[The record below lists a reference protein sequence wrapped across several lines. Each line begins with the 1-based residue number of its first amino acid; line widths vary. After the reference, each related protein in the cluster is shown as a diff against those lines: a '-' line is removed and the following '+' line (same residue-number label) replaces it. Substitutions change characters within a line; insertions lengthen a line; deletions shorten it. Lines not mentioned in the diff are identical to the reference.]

1 MQISKLDRSINND
14 DHNVKSYSSSR
25 SYMLVQFV
33 TDEMASWTGFTA
45 KIHYIP
51 IKPICKDWLNIT
63 SRYLKS
69 SEYPT
74 QDCSWVITSA
84 MSSTISIQFLNF
96 EVK

>member
-1 MQISKLDRSINND
+1 MSSGMHK
-14 DHNVKSYSSSR
+14 KSYSSSGPQ
-25 SYMLVQFV
+25 MLVQLV
-33 TDEMASWTGFTA
+33 TDHEWANPGFSA
-45 KIHYIP
+45 KIHYTP
-51 IKPICKDWLNIT
+51 INQICKDWLNIT
-63 SRYLKS
+63 SRYLNS